1 MVYRKQ
7 SHGSMT
13 EALTWRDC
21 SDFRYDCVIDSYKM
35 HFAFV
40 VVSMYTD
47 YLYVYFPPYLW
58 WCT

>member
-21 SDFRYDCVIDSYKM
+21 SDFMYDCVIDSYKM
-35 HFAFV
+35 HFAFMV
-40 VVSMYTD
+40 
-47 YLYVYFPPYLW
+47 L
-58 WCT
+58 